1 MMLEAGQ
8 PDAADPF
15 AHGLVAALPRHVLL
29 AQAEGDVV
37 GDRQPREQGI
47 GLEHHAAVG
56 AGLAHRHAVQGD
68 AAGGRP
74 VEPGDEAQ
82 QRRLAAAR
90 RPEHGDEVVVGDL
103 EADRLERTRQLS
115 TPHAEKHP
123 RDSVDHEP
131 AHARLQ
137 GNSRWFP
144 HLNRKSEISPITP
157 ITMMPKMICPVASSA
172 WLSMIMWPMPEDE
185 PISSATMT

>member
-15 AHGLVAALPRHVLL
+15 AHGLVPALPRHALF
-29 AQAEGDVV
+29 AQPEGDVV
-37 GDRQPREQGI
+37 GDRQPWKQGI

-56 AGLAHRHAVQGD
+56 AGLAHGHAVQCD
-68 AAGGRP
+68 AAGGRL

-90 RPEHGDEVVVGDL
+90 RPENGDEVVVGNL
-103 EADRLERTRQLS
+103 EADRLERARGL
-115 TPHAEKHP
+115 PAAHAGKDA
-123 RDSVDHEP
+123 RDAVDHEL

-137 GNSRWFP
+137 GNSRRFP

-157 ITMMPKMICPVASSA
+157 MTMMPKMICPVASNA
-172 WLSMIMWPMPEDE
+172 WLSMIMWPIPEDE